1 MMYCNSTLYIGK
13 PIDKFSLYLPG
24 TGVLL
29 TTHTIHVHQI
39 IDNMYHN
46 IHKLKIKRKNNIESG
61 YAKSFVISC
70 VVLMLST
77 CFDS

>member
-13 PIDKFSLYLPG
+13 PIDQFSLYLPG

-29 TTHTIHVHQI
+29 TTHTIHVYQI

-46 IHKLKIKRKNNIESG
+46 IHKDKKKE
-61 YAKSFVISC
+61 
-70 VVLMLST
+70 
-77 CFDS
+77 